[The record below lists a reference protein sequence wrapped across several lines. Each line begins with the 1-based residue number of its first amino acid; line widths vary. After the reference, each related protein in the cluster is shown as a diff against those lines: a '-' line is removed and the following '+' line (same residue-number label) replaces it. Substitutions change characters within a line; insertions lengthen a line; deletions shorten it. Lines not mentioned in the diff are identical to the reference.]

1 MKNLG
6 AIRLL
11 LFANFISGIAQGI
24 SMISIPLYFAQSS
37 QSNWFNNAYVL
48 ITVVSLFWS
57 LYGGTLIDKYNR
69 KKIFLCLNL
78 VNGLAIGSIAYL
90 ESTTTGYTNYMAAM
104 VFAMTFWNYNLH
116 YPCFYAFMQEITEKE
131 HYDKIASY
139 IEVQS
144 QMASALAGAA
154 AAFLISGGFANQYFD
169 LTVEPWTLSQI
180 FALDALTYFAAL
192 AIIFLM
198 RFKPLSHRAAEGG
211 TVLYRLRLGFNY
223 LKEHPY
229 TFLFGI
235 ATQSVF
241 IVVLLH
247 VFNLAPIYVSQH
259 LKASSEVFAVS
270 EVFYASGAVLA
281 GLAVHKI
288 FNKMPFLQVIIL
300 LIFISVFEYC
310 CLILSYSILI
320 FYLMTFLLGFTNAG
334 IRVVRVS
341 HLFKIIPNQI
351 MGRANSIFFLT
362 NAFSRIIFLSIFSLP
377 FFHQD
382 GQVIY
387 SFMILTVFMLLTALI
402 LLFFFSRIIQ
412 ENNS

>member
-24 SMISIPLYFAQSS
+24 SMISIPLYFAQAE

-69 KKIFLCLNL
+69 KKIFLYLNL
-78 VNGLAIGSIAYL
+78 VNGIAIGGMAYL
-90 ESTTTGYTNYMAAM
+90 EYTTTGYTNYLAAM

-131 HYDKIASY
+131 NYGKIASY

-144 QMASALAGAA
+144 QLASALAGAG
-154 AAFLISGGFANQYFD
+154 AAFLISGGFSNQYIQ
-169 LTVEPWTLSQI
+169 LNVEPWSLTQI
-180 FALDALTYFAAL
+180 FALDAFTYFVAL
-192 AIIFLM
+192 AVIYCM
-198 RFKPLSHRAAEGG
+198 RYKPLSHRKAEEG
-211 TVLYRLRLGFNY
+211 TVLQRLRLGLNY
-223 LKEHPY
+223 LKAHPY
-229 TFLFGI
+229 IFLFGI

-247 VFNLAPIYVSQH
+247 VFNLAPVYVSQH
-259 LKASSEVFAVS
+259 LQASAEVFALS
-270 EVFYASGAVLA
+270 ELFYASGAILA

-288 FNKMPFLQVIIL
+288 FSKMPFLQVIIL

-310 CLILSYSILI
+310 CLILSFSILV

-334 IRVVRVS
+334 VRVVRVS
-341 HLFKIIPNQI
+341 YLFKVIPNQI
-351 MGRANSIFFLT
+351 MGRANSIFFLA

-377 FFHQD
+377 FFHHS
-382 GQVIY
+382 GHVIY
-387 SFMILTVFMLLTALI
+387 SFMILTVFMLLTALV
-402 LLFFFSRIIQ
+402 LLFFFSQIIQ
-412 ENNS
+412 EKKS